1 MRKPHSSGT
10 MMALAEHDRPRE
22 KLERLGPGALGDNE
36 LVAVLIGH
44 GTAGSGALEV
54 ANRVLAG
61 TGGVHGLVRMTSDE
75 LAEFDGVGL
84 TLAARIQ
91 AALELGRRTLCRPP
105 AARPQLLNARE
116 MAALLVPEYGAHP
129 VERFGVALLDVRHRL
144 IRTQLL
150 TVGVLDASV
159 VHPRDVF
166 RVATLAGASAI
177 VAFHNHP
184 SGDVTPSAD
193 DVALTT
199 RLFRAGDVMG
209 IDLLDHLILADTQ
222 YCSLREAG
230 HSAWRG

>member
-1 MRKPHSSGT
+1 MRKPQSSGT
-10 MMALAEHDRPRE
+10 MVALAPHDRPRE
-22 KLERLGPGALGDNE
+22 KLERFGPGALGDNE

-44 GTAGSGALEV
+44 GTAGRGALEI
-54 ANRVLAG
+54 ANRVLVG
-61 TGGVHGLVRMTSDE
+61 TGGVHGLVRMSSDE
-75 LAEFDGVGL
+75 LAEFDGVGP

-105 AARPQLLNARE
+105 ATRPQLLNARE

-144 IRTQLL
+144 IRTRLL
-150 TVGVLDASV
+150 TVGALDASV

-166 RVATLAGASAI
+166 RVAALAGASAI

-209 IDLLDHLILADTQ
+209 IDLLDHLILAGTG